1 MKNVMSGA
9 DIKNNAHRSAFD
21 LSHKKSFTAKVGELL
36 PIHVEDVSPGEYHR
50 IATSLFTRTQP
61 CQTAAFCRFKEHVD
75 WFFVPYHLLWRY
87 YNNFIMQTNANE
99 WATSPASAV
108 SNPTG
113 EPLFNHHP
121 YFTSSN
127 WETAMAHIEASDVKK
142 VNPFGYNRKQLSRK
156 LFEYLGYGDFTQIR
170 EHSTAEIA
178 RNIFPLLAYHKVYND
193 YYRNQQWE
201 LPSPH
206 TYNLDYVSDP
216 SKLQIDLDAG
226 TDANHSYP
234 QMFDLRYVDY
244 EKDYFTGAL
253 PSKQYGDTAL
263 AQPIVGSIFDMH
275 SNNGNIDNSNSATLY
290 GTEHFVLQDPQ
301 IEGTDF
307 QLSSESLSIIGDLGL
322 DYLGIRKAEALQ
334 KFREIQQ
341 SGRTDY
347 KSQVRKHFNVNV
359 ADELSHLS
367 TWIGGTTRAFGL
379 DEVVNTNIGD
389 GNQAAVIRGKG
400 VNVTDDYIDF
410 KVPEHGILIC
420 LYHCSLLP
428 DYRANFCVDKLT
440 LKTQPGDYIIPELD
454 SIGMQPLYTAEA
466 DIRFGFDNANPEKPN
481 NTPIIGYVPRYAE
494 YKTRPDVVCGAFNS
508 TLKNWVTPRSPIAT
522 SVNGQPFVEIDT
534 VNPKGTVF
542 SDQNRIA
549 QSATAT
555 RLKINPNILDN
566 VFGVAADSSVDTD
579 QLLVNCNFAHHAVR
593 PLSVNGLPY

>member
-1 MKNVMSGA
+1 MSKKMKNVMSGV

-36 PIHVEDVSPGEYHR
+36 PIHVEDVAPGEYHR

-99 WATSPASAV
+99 WSLKPNQSSA
-108 SNPTG
+108 NPSG
-113 EPLFNHHP
+113 EPLFSHHP
-121 YFTSSN
+121 YFLHSN
-127 WETAMAHIEASDVKK
+127 WESAVAKIEKDAHSKN
-142 VNPFGYNRKQLSRK
+142 NPLGYDRKQLSMK
-156 LFEYLGYGDFTQIR
+156 LFEYLGYGNFGERIEIDP
-170 EHSTAEIA
+170 SNIA

-206 TYNLDYVSDP
+206 TYNVDYVSD
-216 SKLQIDLDAG
+216 STKLQIDFNQTELP
-226 TDANHSYP
+226 YP

-263 AQPIVGSIFDMH
+263 AKPIVGTFLSLL
-275 SNNGNIDNSNSATLY
+275 SND
-290 GTEHFVLQDPQ
+290 
-301 IEGTDF
+301 GTDSYSTF
-307 QLSSESLSIIGDLGL
+307 QLNNPNSSTSLLEGDTPVISSENMSIIGDLGL

-359 ADELSHLS
+359 ADELSHLC
-367 TWIGGTTRAFGL
+367 TWIGGTTRGFGL
-379 DEVVNTNIGD
+379 DEVVNTNIGE
-389 GNQAAVIRGKG
+389 GNQTAVIRGKG
-400 VNVTDDYIDF
+400 VNATDDYIEF
-410 KVPEHGILIC
+410 KVPEHGLLIC
-420 LYHCSLLP
+420 MYHCSLLP
-428 DYRANFCVDKLT
+428 DYRASLCVDKLT
-440 LKTQPGDYIIPELD
+440 LKSQPGDYIIPELD
-454 SIGMQPLYTAEA
+454 SIGMQPLYSAEA
-466 DIRFGFDNANPEKPN
+466 DVRMGFDTNDPNYSNASS
-481 NTPIIGYVPRYAE
+481 IVGYVPRYAE
-494 YKTRPDVVCGAFNS
+494 YKTKPDVVCGAFNKS
-508 TLKNWVTPRSPIAT
+508 LQNWVTPRSPINVSQELFGAGGEMNVDG
-522 SVNGQPFVEIDT
+522 SIQGQD
-534 VNPKGTVF
+534 
-542 SDQNRIA
+542 NRLHML
-549 QSATAT
+549 QTAT

-566 VFGVAADSSVDTD
+566 VFGVAADASVDTD
-579 QLLVNCNFAHHAVR
+579 QLLINCNFAHHAVR

>member
-1 MKNVMSGA
+1 MSKKMKNVMSGA

-36 PIHVEDVSPGEYHR
+36 PIHVEDVAPGEYHR

-99 WATSPASAV
+99 WATSPFSSAA
-108 SNPTG
+108 NPSG

-121 YFTSSN
+121 YFTISN
-127 WETAMAHIEASDVKK
+127 WMSSFQKIESVPQMRH
-142 VNPFGYNRKQLSRK
+142 NPLGYARKPLSIK
-156 LFEYLGYGDFTQIR
+156 LFEYLGYGNFGERI
-170 EHSTAEIA
+170 ENSASEIA
-178 RNIFPLLAYHKVYND
+178 RNIFPLLAYNKVYND

-206 TYNLDYVSDP
+206 TYNVDYVSDP
-216 SKLQIDLDAG
+216 SHLNVDLGKGDLP
-226 TDANHSYP
+226 YP

-263 AQPIVGSIFDMH
+263 AKPIVGTLIDLH
-275 SNNGNIDNSNSATLY
+275 SNSGSSDQLSFLSGSSASIDDKSVISAT
-290 GTEHFVLQDPQ
+290 DAS
-301 IEGTDF
+301 
-307 QLSSESLSIIGDLGL
+307 LSSEDISIIGDLGL

-379 DEVVNTNIGD
+379 DEVVNTNIGE
-389 GNQAAVIRGKG
+389 GNQSAVIRGKG
-400 VNVTDDYIDF
+400 VNVLDDYIDF
-410 KVPEHGILIC
+410 KVPEHGILLC
-420 LYHCSLLP
+420 MYHCSLLP
-428 DYRANFCVDKLT
+428 DYRASLCVDKLS

-454 SIGMQPLYTAEA
+454 SIGMQPLFSAEA
-466 DIRFGFDNANPEKPN
+466 DIHLAFESTNPDYPNASA
-481 NTPIIGYVPRYAE
+481 IVGYVPRYAE
-494 YKTRPDVVCGAFNS
+494 YKTKPDVVCGAFNT
-508 TLKNWVTPRSPIAT
+508 TLKNWVTPRNPINTTAA
-522 SVNGQPFVEIDT
+522 EIGASDD
-534 VNPKGTVF
+534 VMNPDG
-542 SDQNRIA
+542 SIQGIHNRL
-549 QSATAT
+549 SMEATAT
-555 RLKINPNILDN
+555 RLKINPNILN
-566 VFGVAADSSVDTD
+566 NIFGVAADASVDTD

>member
-1 MKNVMSGA
+1 MSGA

-36 PIHVEDVSPGEYHR
+36 PIHVEDVAPGEYHR

-99 WATSPASAV
+99 WAVGPGQSSLYV
-108 SNPTG
+108 STAPQFT
-113 EPLFNHHP
+113 HHP
-121 YFTSSN
+121 YMTAAN
-127 WETAMAHIEASDVKK
+127 WETAMTHIEALPEKK
-142 VNPFGYNRKQLSRK
+142 NNPLGYNRKELSRK
-156 LFEYLGYGDFTQIR
+156 LFEYLGYGDFTEIKTPGV
-170 EHSTAEIA
+170 SNIA

-201 LPSPH
+201 IPSPH
-206 TYNLDYVSDP
+206 TYNVDYISDP
-216 SKLQIDLDAG
+216 SKLQVDLDQG
-226 TDANHSYP
+226 EDYPYP

-244 EKDYFTGAL
+244 EKDYFTGSL

-263 AQPIVGSIFDMH
+263 AKPIVGTLLNFQDNQGYTQIANNVSI
-275 SNNGNIDNSNSATLY
+275 SNAVINSDGELVGQNFEMSADPNGIL
-290 GTEHFVLQDPQ
+290 
-301 IEGTDF
+301 
-307 QLSSESLSIIGDLGL
+307 GDLGL

-389 GNQAAVIRGKG
+389 SNQAAVIRGKG

-428 DYRANFCVDKLT
+428 DYRANLCVDKLT
-440 LKTQPGDYIIPELD
+440 LKTQPGDYIVTVLD
-454 SIGMQPLYTAEA
+454 SIGMQPLYAAEA
-466 DIRFGFDNANPEKPN
+466 DIRFGFTGVLPDRPSNV
-481 NTPIIGYVPRYAE
+481 PIIGYVPRYAE

-522 SVNGQPFVEIDT
+522 SVNGQPYTQVDT
-534 VNPKGTVF
+534 ITPTGSIF
-542 SDQNRIA
+542 EGDNRIA
-549 QSATAT
+549 VSENAT

-566 VFGVAADSSVDTD
+566 IFGVAADASVDTD
-579 QLLVNCNFAHHAVR
+579 QLLINCNFAHHAVR

>member
-1 MKNVMSGA
+1 MAGA

-36 PIHVEDVSPGEYHR
+36 PIHVEDVAPGEYHR

-99 WATSPASAV
+99 WATSSVSSSA
-108 SNPTG
+108 NPNG

-121 YFTSSN
+121 YFTISN
-127 WETAMAHIEASDVKK
+127 WMSSFAKIESVPQMRH
-142 VNPFGYNRKQLSRK
+142 NPLGYDRKPLSIK
-156 LFEYLGYGDFTQIR
+156 LFEYLGYGNFGERIENTPAD
-170 EHSTAEIA
+170 IA
-178 RNIFPLLAYHKVYND
+178 RNIFPLLAYNKVYND

-206 TYNLDYVSDP
+206 TYNVDYASDP
-216 SKLQIDLDAG
+216 SKLNINLGNGDLP
-226 TDANHSYP
+226 YP
-234 QMFDLRYVDY
+234 QMFDLRYADY

-263 AQPIVGSIFDMH
+263 AKPIIGSF
-275 SNNGNIDNSNSATLY
+275 L
-290 GTEHFVLQDPQ
+290 
-301 IEGTDF
+301 DF
-307 QLSSESLSIIGDLGL
+307 QSNDGSVNNLSTLSAESAIINDSSLLSSSNPHLSAEDVSIIGDLGL

-367 TWIGGTTRAFGL
+367 TWIGGTTRSFGL
-379 DEVVNTNIGD
+379 DEVVNMNIGES
-389 GNQAAVIRGKG
+389 NQSAVIRGKG
-400 VNVTDDYIDF
+400 VNALDDYIDF
-410 KVPEHGILIC
+410 KVPEHGILLC
-420 LYHCSLLP
+420 MYHCSLLP
-428 DYRANFCVDKLT
+428 DYRASLCVDKLT
-440 LKTQPGDYIIPELD
+440 LKSQPGDYIIPELD
-454 SIGMQPLYTAEA
+454 SIGMQPLYSAEA
-466 DIRFGFDNANPEKPN
+466 DIHLGFESN
-481 NTPIIGYVPRYAE
+481 NSDYPHDVSIVGYVPRYAE
-494 YKTRPDVVCGAFNS
+494 YKTKTDVVCGAFNT
-508 TLKNWVTPRSPIAT
+508 TLKNWVTPRNPINTTAA
-522 SVNGQPFVEIDT
+522 EIGVSSD
-534 VNPKGTVF
+534 VMNPDG
-542 SDQNRIA
+542 SIQGIQNRLPME
-549 QSATAT
+549 ATAS
-555 RLKINPNILDN
+555 RLKINPNILN
-566 VFGVAADSSVDTD
+566 NIFGVSADASVDTD
-579 QLLVNCNFAHHAVR
+579 QLLINCNFAHHAVR

>member
-1 MKNVMSGA
+1 MSGA

-36 PIHVEDVSPGEYHR
+36 PIHVEDVAPGEYHR

-99 WATSPASAV
+99 WATSPGESI
-108 SNPTG
+108 SNPSLNG
-113 EPLFNHHP
+113 APLFQHHP
-121 YFTSSN
+121 YFTISN
-127 WETAMAHIEASDVKK
+127 WETAVASIESLPTVKN
-142 VNPFGYNRKQLSRK
+142 NPLGYNRKQLSIK
-156 LFEYLGYGDFTQIR
+156 LFEYLGYGNF
-170 EHSTAEIA
+170 AERIENAPADIA

-201 LPSPH
+201 FPSPH
-206 TYNLDYVSDP
+206 TYNIDYASDP
-216 SKLQIDLDAG
+216 SKLKIDLDQG
-226 TDANHSYP
+226 EDYPYP

-263 AQPIVGSIFDMH
+263 AKPIVGSYIDML
-275 SNNGNIDNSNSATLY
+275 SNNGSINHSVSASIN
-290 GTEHFVLQDPQ
+290 GTEHFLQGDQ
-301 IEGTDF
+301 AIEGNGF
-307 QLSSESLSIIGDLGL
+307 SFNSEDISIIGDLGL

-379 DEVVNTNIGD
+379 DEVVNMNIGD
-389 GNQAAVIRGKG
+389 SNQSAVIRGKG
-400 VNVTDDYIDF
+400 VNALDDYIDF

-420 LYHCSLLP
+420 MYHCSLLP
-428 DYRANFCVDKLT
+428 DYRASLCVDKLT

-454 SIGMQPLYTAEA
+454 SIGMQPLYSAEA
-466 DIRFGFDNANPEKPN
+466 DVRLGFELNNPN
-481 NTPIIGYVPRYAE
+481 YDHASAIVGYVPRYAE
-494 YKTRPDVVCGAFNS
+494 YKTKPDVVCGAFNK
-508 TLKNWVTPRSPIAT
+508 TLQNWVTPRSPINET
-522 SVNGQPFVEIDT
+522 DETFGLTDGRM
-534 VNPKGTVF
+534 NPDG
-542 SDQNRIA
+542 SIIGNENRLHMRH
-549 QSATAT
+549 TAT

-566 VFGVAADSSVDTD
+566 IFGVAADSSVDTD
-579 QLLVNCNFAHHAVR
+579 QLLINCNFAHHAVR

>member
-36 PIHVEDVSPGEYHR
+36 PIHVEDVAPGEYHR

-99 WATSPASAV
+99 WATSAGQSQG
-108 SNPTG
+108 TG
-113 EPLFNHHP
+113 NDTGAPLFQHHP
-121 YFTSSN
+121 YFTISN
-127 WETAMAHIEASDVKK
+127 WSTAVSKVDTLNDKK
-142 VNPFGYNRKQLSRK
+142 NNPLGYNRKQLSIK
-156 LFEYLGYGDFTQIR
+156 LFEYLGYGNFGERIDNNP
-170 EHSTAEIA
+170 SDIA

-201 LPSPH
+201 FPSPH
-206 TYNLDYVSDP
+206 TYNIDYASDP
-216 SKLQIDLDAG
+216 SKLQIDLNQGDKYP
-226 TDANHSYP
+226 YP

-263 AQPIVGSIFDMH
+263 AKPILGTSIDLFPND
-275 SNNGNIDNSNSATLY
+275 GNSDAVSFFHATQAEIDVNKNLSATNPY
-290 GTEHFVLQDPQ
+290 
-301 IEGTDF
+301 I
-307 QLSSESLSIIGDLGL
+307 SSEDLSIIGDLGL

-359 ADELSHLS
+359 ADELSHLC
-367 TWIGGTTRAFGL
+367 TWIGGTTRSFGL
-379 DEVVNTNIGD
+379 DEVVNTNIGE

-400 VNVTDDYIDF
+400 VNALDDYIDF
-410 KVPEHGILIC
+410 KVPEHGLLIC
-420 LYHCSLLP
+420 MYHCSLLP
-428 DYRANFCVDKLT
+428 DYRASLCVDKLT
-440 LKTQPGDYIIPELD
+440 LKTQAGDYIIPELD
-454 SIGMQPLYTAEA
+454 SIGMQPLYSAEA
-466 DIRFGFDNANPEKPN
+466 DIRQGFDTNNPQY
-481 NTPIIGYVPRYAE
+481 IASAIVGYVPRYAE
-494 YKTRPDVVCGAFNS
+494 YKTKPDVVCGAFNKS
-508 TLKNWVTPRSPIAT
+508 LQNWVTPRSPINASDSLFNPT
-522 SVNGQPFVEIDT
+522 DGHMNANGSIQGSGNRLSVLL
-534 VNPKGTVF
+534 
-542 SDQNRIA
+542 
-549 QSATAT
+549 TAT

-566 VFGVAADSSVDTD
+566 IFGVAADASVDTD
-579 QLLVNCNFAHHAVR
+579 QLLINCNFAHHAVR

>member
-1 MKNVMSGA
+1 MSGA

-36 PIHVEDVSPGEYHR
+36 PIHVEDVAPGEYHR

-87 YNNFIMQTNANE
+87 YNNFITQTNANE
-99 WATSPASAV
+99 WATSPVSSSA
-108 SNPTG
+108 NPSG

-121 YFTSSN
+121 YFTISN
-127 WETAMAHIEASDVKK
+127 WMSSVAKIESVPQMRH
-142 VNPFGYNRKQLSRK
+142 NPLGYDRKPLSIK
-156 LFEYLGYGDFTQIR
+156 LFEYLGYGNFGERIENTPAD
-170 EHSTAEIA
+170 IA
-178 RNIFPLLAYHKVYND
+178 RNIFPLLAYNKVYND

-206 TYNLDYVSDP
+206 TYNVDYVSDP
-216 SKLQIDLDAG
+216 SKLNVNLGTGDLP
-226 TDANHSYP
+226 YP

-263 AQPIVGSIFDMH
+263 ARPIVGSLIDFK
-275 SNNGNIDNSNSATLY
+275 SNDGSKDYLSFINFNTNYEIGQPTLE
-290 GTEHFVLQDPQ
+290 GDTPSLTSEVLS
-301 IEGTDF
+301 T
-307 QLSSESLSIIGDLGL
+307 IGDLGL

-379 DEVVNTNIGD
+379 DEVVNTNIGE

-400 VNVTDDYIDF
+400 VNVTDDYIEF
-410 KVPEHGILIC
+410 KVPEHGLLMC
-420 LYHCSLLP
+420 MYHCSLLP
-428 DYRANFCVDKLT
+428 DYRASLCVDKLT
-440 LKTQPGDYIIPELD
+440 LKSQPGDYIIPELD
-454 SIGMQPLYTAEA
+454 SIGMQPLYSAEA
-466 DIRFGFDNANPEKPN
+466 DIHLGFDTT
-481 NTPIIGYVPRYAE
+481 NTDYNHAFAIVGYVPRYAE
-494 YKTRPDVVCGAFNS
+494 YKTKPDVVCGAFNS
-508 TLKNWVTPRSPIAT
+508 TLKNWVTPRNPINTTASEIGASDDVMNPDGSIQGT
-522 SVNGQPFVEIDT
+522 S
-534 VNPKGTVF
+534 
-542 SDQNRIA
+542 NRLHME
-549 QSATAT
+549 ATAT
-555 RLKINPNILDN
+555 RLKINPNILN
-566 VFGVAADSSVDTD
+566 NIFGVAADASVDTD

>member
-1 MKNVMSGA
+1 MAKKLKNVMSGA

-36 PIHVEDVSPGEYHR
+36 PIHVEDVAPGEYHR

-99 WATSPASAV
+99 WAVRSNQSSA
-108 SNPTG
+108 NPSG
-113 EPLFNHHP
+113 EPLFSHHP
-121 YFTSSN
+121 YFTISS
-127 WETAMAHIEASDVKK
+127 WISSVAKIESVPQMRH
-142 VNPFGYNRKQLSRK
+142 NPLGFNRKQLSIK
-156 LFEYLGYGDFTQIR
+156 LFEYLGYGNFGQRIENTSAD
-170 EHSTAEIA
+170 IA
-178 RNIFPLLAYHKVYND
+178 RNIFPVLAYHKVYND

-206 TYNLDYVSDP
+206 TYNVDYVSDP
-216 SKLQIDLDAG
+216 SSLNINFNQPDLP
-226 TDANHSYP
+226 YP

-263 AQPIVGSIFDMH
+263 AKPIVGNLIDLH
-275 SNNGNIDNSNSATLY
+275 SNTGSSDSSSSFDVFNFEDNA
-290 GTEHFVLQDPQ
+290 GTAHGAEAS
-301 IEGTDF
+301 
-307 QLSSESLSIIGDLGL
+307 LSSDTLSIIGDLGL

-359 ADELSHLS
+359 ADELSHLC

-400 VNVTDDYIDF
+400 VNLTDDYIEF
-410 KVPEHGILIC
+410 KVPEHGILMC
-420 LYHCSLLP
+420 MYHCSLLP
-428 DYRANFCVDKLT
+428 DYRASLCVDKLT
-440 LKTQPGDYIIPELD
+440 LKTQAGDYIIPELD
-454 SIGMQPLYTAEA
+454 SIGMQPLYSAEA
-466 DIRFGFDNANPEKPN
+466 DVKLGFESSNPDYPNASA
-481 NTPIIGYVPRYAE
+481 IVGYVPRYAE
-494 YKTRPDVVCGAFNS
+494 YKTKPDVVCGAFNS
-508 TLKNWVTPRSPIAT
+508 TLQNWVTPRNPINSSAAE
-522 SVNGQPFVEIDT
+522 SGVSEDVMNADGSIQGQA
-534 VNPKGTVF
+534 
-542 SDQNRIA
+542 NRL
-549 QSATAT
+549 SMLATAT
-555 RLKINPNILDN
+555 RLKINPHILDN
-566 VFGVAADSSVDTD
+566 VFGVAANDSVDTD
-579 QLLVNCNFAHHAVR
+579 QLLINCNFAHHAVR

>member
-1 MKNVMSGA
+1 MSKKIKNVMSGA

-36 PIHVEDVSPGEYHR
+36 PIHVEDVAPGEYHR

-87 YNNFIMQTNANE
+87 YNNFIVQTNANE
-99 WATSPASAV
+99 WAISPNAQL
-108 SNPTG
+108 NG
-113 EPLFNHHP
+113 GQDPLFSHHP
-121 YFTSSN
+121 YFTATS
-127 WETAMAHIEASDVKK
+127 WEAALNKIKTISTKK
-142 VNPFGYNRKQLSRK
+142 NNPLGYDRGELSKK
-156 LFEYLGYGDFTQIR
+156 LLEYLGYGDLSLIHDHQV
-170 EHSTAEIA
+170 SDIA

-201 LPSPH
+201 IPSPN
-206 TYNLDYVSDP
+206 TYNVDYVSDA
-216 SKLQIDLDAG
+216 SKLKIDFATSTND
-226 TDANHSYP
+226 YP
-234 QMFDLRYVDY
+234 SIFDLRYVDY
-244 EKDYFTGAL
+244 EKDYYTGAL

-263 AQPIVGSIFDMH
+263 AKPIVGSFLNFH
-275 SNNGNIDNSNSATLY
+275 SNDGYVDNTSEIRAANAEINHEKVLS
-290 GTEHFVLQDPQ
+290 GTNV
-301 IEGTDF
+301 T
-307 QLSSESLSIIGDLGL
+307 LSSEDVGILGDLGL

-379 DEVVNTNIGD
+379 DEVVNTNVGE

-400 VNVTDDYIDF
+400 VNLTDDYIDF

-428 DYRANFCVDKLT
+428 DYRANHNVDKLT
-440 LKTQPGDYIIPELD
+440 LKTQAGDYIVPELD
-454 SIGMQPLYTAEA
+454 SIGMQPLYAAEA
-466 DIRFGFDNANPEKPN
+466 DITFGFTNSSNPNYPN
-481 NTPIIGYVPRYAE
+481 TIPIIGYVPRYAE

-508 TLKNWVTPRSPIAT
+508 TLQNWVTPRSPLNVRVDGRPLTELDHINKDGSIVDRQNALQIA
-522 SVNGQPFVEIDT
+522 
-534 VNPKGTVF
+534 
-542 SDQNRIA
+542 
-549 QSATAT
+549 ATAT

-566 VFGVAADSSVDTD
+566 IFGVAADSSVNTD
-579 QLLVNCNFAHHAVR
+579 QLLINCNFAHHAVR

>member
-1 MKNVMSGA
+1 MSKKLKNVMSGV

-36 PIHVEDVSPGEYHR
+36 PIHVEDVAPGEYHR

-87 YNNFIMQTNANE
+87 YNNFIVQTNANE
-99 WATSPASAV
+99 WALSSGQSPS
-108 SNPTG
+108 SDYG

-121 YFTSSN
+121 YFTINN
-127 WETAMAHIEASDVKK
+127 WMSAFAKIDKDNTLKN
-142 VNPFGYNRKQLSRK
+142 NPLGYNRKLLSTK
-156 LFEYLGYGDFTQIR
+156 LFEYLGYGNFSERIENT
-170 EHSTAEIA
+170 SSEIA
-178 RNIFPLLAYHKVYND
+178 RNIFPVLAYHKVYND

-206 TYNLDYVSDP
+206 TYNLDYISNGAN
-216 SKLQIDLDAG
+216 LQVGFDKSPNLD
-226 TDANHSYP
+226 YP
-234 QMFDLRYVDY
+234 QLFDLRYVDY

-263 AQPIVGSIFDMH
+263 AKPIVGNLIDLH
-275 SNNGNIDNSNSATLY
+275 SNSGNSDQLSFLSGSAASIDDSSRISATDITL
-290 GTEHFVLQDPQ
+290 T
-301 IEGTDF
+301 
-307 QLSSESLSIIGDLGL
+307 SEDTSIIGDLGL

-379 DEVVNTNIGD
+379 DEVVNTNIGE
-389 GNQAAVIRGKG
+389 GNQSAVIRGKG
-400 VNVTDDYIDF
+400 VNLTDDYIEF

-420 LYHCSLLP
+420 MYHCSLLP
-428 DYRANFCVDKLT
+428 DYRASLCVDKLT

-454 SIGMQPLYTAEA
+454 SIGMQPLYSAEA
-466 DIRFGFDNANPEKPN
+466 DVRLPFLFDSPDYNHASS
-481 NTPIIGYVPRYAE
+481 IVGYVPRYAE
-494 YKTRPDVVCGAFNS
+494 YKTKTDVVCGAFNKS
-508 TLKNWVTPRSPIAT
+508 LQNWVTPRSPIT
-522 SVNGQPFVEIDT
+522 DID
-534 VNPKGTVF
+534 VF
-542 SDQNRIA
+542 SGSGVAPMNSDGSIVNNDNRLQIFK
-549 QSATAT
+549 TAT
-555 RLKINPNILDN
+555 RLKINPNILN
-566 VFGVAADSSVDTD
+566 NIFGVAADASVDTD
-579 QLLVNCNFAHHAVR
+579 QLLINCNFAHHAVR

>member
-1 MKNVMSGA
+1 MTKKMKNVMSGV

-99 WATSPASAV
+99 WATSPV
-108 SNPTG
+108 SSVANPSG

-121 YFTSSN
+121 YFTISN
-127 WETAMAHIEASDVKK
+127 WMSSISKIESVPQMRH
-142 VNPFGYNRKQLSRK
+142 NPLGYDRKPLSIK
-156 LFEYLGYGDFTQIR
+156 LFEYLGYGNFGERIDNTP
-170 EHSTAEIA
+170 ADIA
-178 RNIFPLLAYHKVYND
+178 RNIFPLLAYNKVYND

-206 TYNLDYVSDP
+206 TYNVDYVSDS
-216 SKLQIDLDAG
+216 SKLNINLGTGDLP
-226 TDANHSYP
+226 YP

-263 AQPIVGSIFDMH
+263 AKPIVGSLINMSSNSGSSTH
-275 SNNGNIDNSNSATLY
+275 SYALNISEFTDNSGDAS
-290 GTEHFVLQDPQ
+290 GIDPQ
-301 IEGTDF
+301 I
-307 QLSSESLSIIGDLGL
+307 SSDELSIVGDLGL

-379 DEVVNTNIGD
+379 DEVVNTNIGE
-389 GNQAAVIRGKG
+389 GNQSAVIRGKG
-400 VNVTDDYIDF
+400 VNVLDDYIDF
-410 KVPEHGILIC
+410 KVPEHGLLIC
-420 LYHCSLLP
+420 MYHCSLLP
-428 DYRANFCVDKLT
+428 DYRASLCVDKLT

-454 SIGMQPLYTAEA
+454 SIGMQPLYSAEA
-466 DIRFGFDNANPEKPN
+466 DIHLGFQSTNKDYPDALA
-481 NTPIIGYVPRYAE
+481 IVGYVPRYAE
-494 YKTRPDVVCGAFNS
+494 YKTKCDVVCGAFNT
-508 TLKNWVTPRSPIAT
+508 TLKNWVTPRNPINTTAA
-522 SVNGQPFVEIDT
+522 EI
-534 VNPKGTVF
+534 GA
-542 SDQNRIA
+542 SDDIANIDGSIQGIHNRLTME
-549 QSATAT
+549 ATAT
-555 RLKINPNILDN
+555 RLKINPNILN
-566 VFGVAADSSVDTD
+566 NIFGVAADASVDTD
-579 QLLVNCNFAHHAVR
+579 QLLINCTFAHHAVR

>member
-1 MKNVMSGA
+1 MSKKMKNVMSGV
-9 DIKNNAHRSAFD
+9 DIKNNSHRSAFD

-36 PIHVEDVSPGEYHR
+36 PIHVEDVAPGEYHR

-99 WATSPASAV
+99 WATSSGSSA
-108 SNPTG
+108 SNPSG
-113 EPLFNHHP
+113 EPLFHHHP
-121 YFTSSN
+121 YFTISN
-127 WETAMAHIEASDVKK
+127 WMSSVAKIESVPQMRH
-142 VNPFGYNRKQLSRK
+142 NPLGYDRKPLSIK
-156 LFEYLGYGDFTQIR
+156 LFEYLGYGNFG
-170 EHSTAEIA
+170 EHIENTPADIA
-178 RNIFPLLAYHKVYND
+178 RNIFPLLAYNKVYND

-206 TYNLDYVSDP
+206 TYNVDYVSDP
-216 SKLQIDLDAG
+216 SKLNVNFSQGDLP
-226 TDANHSYP
+226 YP

-263 AQPIVGSIFDMH
+263 AKPIVGTSI
-275 SNNGNIDNSNSATLY
+275 NLLNSNSGKLDNSSYFSAYPATL
-290 GTEHFVLQDPQ
+290 D
-301 IEGTDF
+301 
-307 QLSSESLSIIGDLGL
+307 SSQNLEATNPDISSDAMSIVGDLGL

-379 DEVVNTNIGD
+379 DEVVNTNIGE
-389 GNQAAVIRGKG
+389 GNQSAVIRGKG
-400 VNVTDDYIDF
+400 VNVLDDYIDF
-410 KVPEHGILIC
+410 KVPEHGILLC
-420 LYHCSLLP
+420 MYHCSLLP
-428 DYRANFCVDKLT
+428 DYRASLCVDKLT

-454 SIGMQPLYTAEA
+454 SIGMQPLYSAEA
-466 DIRFGFDNANPEKPN
+466 DIHLGFETT
-481 NTPIIGYVPRYAE
+481 NTDYSHASSIVGYVPRYAE
-494 YKTRPDVVCGAFNS
+494 YKTKPDVVCGAFNS
-508 TLKNWVTPRSPIAT
+508 TLKNWVTPRNPINTTAA
-522 SVNGQPFVEIDT
+522 EIGASGD
-534 VNPKGTVF
+534 VMNPDG
-542 SDQNRIA
+542 SIQGLENRLNME
-549 QSATAT
+549 ATAT
-555 RLKINPNILDN
+555 RLKINPNILN
-566 VFGVAADSSVDTD
+566 NIFGVAADASVDTD
-579 QLLVNCNFAHHAVR
+579 QLLINCNFAHHAVR

>member
-1 MKNVMSGA
+1 MSGA

-36 PIHVEDVSPGEYHR
+36 PILVEDVSPGEYHR

-99 WATSPASAV
+99 WATSPVSSAA
-108 SNPTG
+108 NPTG

-121 YFTSSN
+121 YFTISN
-127 WETAMAHIEASDVKK
+127 WMSSISKIESVPQMRH
-142 VNPFGYNRKQLSRK
+142 NPLGYDRKPLSIK
-156 LFEYLGYGDFTQIR
+156 LFEYLGYGNFGERIDNTP
-170 EHSTAEIA
+170 AEIA
-178 RNIFPLLAYHKVYND
+178 RNIFPLLAYNKVYND

-206 TYNLDYVSDP
+206 TYNVDYVSDS
-216 SKLQIDLDAG
+216 SKLNINLGSGDLP
-226 TDANHSYP
+226 YP

-253 PSKQYGDTAL
+253 PSKQFGDTAL
-263 AQPIVGSIFDMH
+263 AKPIVGSLINM
-275 SNNGNIDNSNSATLY
+275 SSNSGSSSHSYSINISEFTDNLGDAS
-290 GTEHFVLQDPQ
+290 GIDPQ
-301 IEGTDF
+301 I
-307 QLSSESLSIIGDLGL
+307 SSDELSIVGDLGL

-379 DEVVNTNIGD
+379 DEVVNTNIGE
-389 GNQAAVIRGKG
+389 GNQSAVIRGKG
-400 VNVTDDYIDF
+400 VNLLDDYIDF
-410 KVPEHGILIC
+410 KVPEHGLLIC
-420 LYHCSLLP
+420 MYHCSLLP
-428 DYRANFCVDKLT
+428 DYRASLCVDKLT

-454 SIGMQPLYTAEA
+454 SIGMQPLYSAEA
-466 DIRFGFDNANPEKPN
+466 DIHLGFESTNKDYPDARA
-481 NTPIIGYVPRYAE
+481 IVGYVPRYAE
-494 YKTRPDVVCGAFNS
+494 YKTKCDVVCGAFNT
-508 TLKNWVTPRSPIAT
+508 TLKNWVTPRNPINTTAA
-522 SVNGQPFVEIDT
+522 EI
-534 VNPKGTVF
+534 GA
-542 SDQNRIA
+542 SDDIANIDGSIQGIQNRLTME
-549 QSATAT
+549 ATAT
-555 RLKINPNILDN
+555 RLKINPNILN
-566 VFGVAADSSVDTD
+566 NIFGVAADASVDTD
-579 QLLVNCNFAHHAVR
+579 QLLINCNFAHHAVR